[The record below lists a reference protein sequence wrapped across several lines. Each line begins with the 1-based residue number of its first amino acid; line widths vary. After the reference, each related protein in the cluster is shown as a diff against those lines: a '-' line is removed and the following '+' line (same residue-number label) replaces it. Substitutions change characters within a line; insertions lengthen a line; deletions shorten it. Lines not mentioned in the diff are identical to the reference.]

1 MDIRVEDAASVR
13 PHGSEGVRV
22 AFTLACDGVNRLD
35 GLTDSALVDLLGA
48 GGDEP
53 GRIASVTRPRGTS
66 IRHAVRRGAEHEFPG
81 DRVQA
86 HAG

>member
-35 GLTDSALVDLLGA
+35 GPTDSALMDLLGA

-53 GRIASVTRPRGTS
+53 WRIASVTRPRGTS